1 MFTAGNNDND
11 AGSRTR
17 TWRFADVKD
26 GLSQTIA
33 LAERRIGNRDQR
45 NDIAHVANGRS
56 SMRTNSENKSPA
68 GYAALVADCMT
79 TASQYGGRKYN
90 DGNSGLEQ
98 DIGGRA
104 YPGDRWADGRT
115 YFAGFNTLVMP
126 NGPSCQEGDGDWN
139 WMMMAASSRH
149 PGVVQVCL
157 GDGSVRTVSE
167 TINQQT
173 WWALGG
179 KGDGNPVG
187 DY

>member
-1 MFTAGNNDND
+1 
-11 AGSRTR
+11 
-17 TWRFADVKD
+17 
-26 GLSQTIA
+26 
-33 LAERRIGNRDQR
+33 
-45 NDIAHVANGRS
+45 
-56 SMRTNSENKSPA
+56 
-68 GYAALVADCMT
+68 
-79 TASQYGGRKYN
+79 
-90 DGNSGLEQ
+90 
-98 DIGGRA
+98 
-104 YPGDRWADGRT
+104 
-115 YFAGFNTLVMP
+115 MP